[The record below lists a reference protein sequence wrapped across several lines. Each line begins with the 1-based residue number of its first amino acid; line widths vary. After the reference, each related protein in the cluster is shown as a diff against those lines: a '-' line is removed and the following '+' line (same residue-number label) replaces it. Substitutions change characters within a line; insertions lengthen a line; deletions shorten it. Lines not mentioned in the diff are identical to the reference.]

1 MVIGLNIA
9 NKLVGPIGSL
19 IGAAEEVGSGNLN
32 YKITNQVLNN
42 ININEL
48 KILGQ
53 AFNKMILDLKTNR
66 LDLEL
71 ANDQLDKRRKFSEPK

>member
-1 MVIGLNIA
+1 MRREREE
-9 NKLVGPIGSL
+9 K
-19 IGAAEEVGSGNLN
+19 EVGSGNLN

-53 AFNKMILDLKTNR
+53 AFNKMILDLKGNR
-66 LDLEL
+66 FL
-71 ANDQLDKRRKFSEPK
+71 